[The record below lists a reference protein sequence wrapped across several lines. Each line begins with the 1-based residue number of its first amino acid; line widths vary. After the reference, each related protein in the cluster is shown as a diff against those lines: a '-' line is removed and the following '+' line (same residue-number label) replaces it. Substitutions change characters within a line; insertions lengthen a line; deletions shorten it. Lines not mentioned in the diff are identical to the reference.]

1 MKYTHTHH
9 RKTIKYNQENNT
21 WTKWEDQQREIIK
34 RELNRNSR
42 SEKYDEWN
50 EKCNRKQRE

>member
-1 MKYTHTHH
+1 MRVKKSPKSIT
-9 RKTIKYNQENNT
+9 QENNT